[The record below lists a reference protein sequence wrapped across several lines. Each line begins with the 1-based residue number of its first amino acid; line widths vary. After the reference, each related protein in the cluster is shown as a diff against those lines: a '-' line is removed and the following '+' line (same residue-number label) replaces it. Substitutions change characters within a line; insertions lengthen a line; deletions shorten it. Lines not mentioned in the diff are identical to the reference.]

1 MKMPTLLLGAGL
13 LFWGWQTGLWL
24 LAVPIALIL
33 EGARFV
39 EWRWDLSEA
48 DFRRIF
54 NLCIVLLVIFVVYLM
69 RTDRSPSFIFGLM
82 QWLPAIFFPLL
93 TAQAY
98 STCDR
103 LHIQALVARKAQKL
117 EAIPHQSWMLNLNYP
132 YVALCILAASA
143 ANGANLSF
151 YGGMVGLLGLAL
163 WQARPRQSSA
173 IAWACCIVIA
183 GSTGFVGQFGLHQ
196 LHLVVEQQAV
206 NWLSTFNGQAIDPS
220 KKNTN
225 IGDIGLLKR
234 SSDIVFRVASHDKQ
248 KFPLLLREAT
258 YNKYQSATWIAL
270 DAQFKPLQ
278 PDSHGSTWK
287 LGNPTTNPSTIAV
300 AATLD
305 QGKGFLRLPDGTF
318 QVDQLPAAK
327 LERNQYGTV
336 KLTGS
341 ANPIT
346 YQIQFGQGRSLDS
359 PPTEADLQ
367 IPPAEKP
374 AIAAVL
380 KQLSLAGKSPP
391 AVLKQVD
398 GFFQKNFSYTLNLVG
413 TQPFISPL
421 TAFLLTQRLGHCEYF
436 ATATTLLLR
445 AAGIPARYATGYSV
459 HEFSRLEN
467 QYIVRS
473 RNAHAWTMA
482 YVDGQWQALD
492 TTPPSWMDLEDAGA
506 AQWQLFADLWSLLSF
521 KLAIGLRQIDRL
533 PGFKYWWWLLLP
545 TLFLLTRQFN
555 RTKRVQRLA
564 VQRTSPTTIAPAP
577 PPGSDSEFYL
587 IEQALTELGWARHSD
602 ESLKA
607 WVERLSLALPA
618 SQTID
623 LRSIVALHYRYRF
636 DPASIA
642 ASERAKLTSLCQAW
656 LERDHTL
663 YTTTNEASI

>member
-24 LAVPIALIL
+24 FAVPIALIL
-33 EGARFV
+33 EAPRFV
-39 EWRWDLSEA
+39 QWRWDLSEA

-54 NLCIVLLVIFVVYLM
+54 NLCIVLLVIFVVYVM
-69 RTDRSPSFIFGLM
+69 RTDRSPSFIYGLM

-93 TAQAY
+93 ASQAY

-103 LHIQALVARKAQKL
+103 LNIRALFASKAQKP

-132 YVALCILAASA
+132 YFALCILVASA
-143 ANGANLSF
+143 ANMANFSF

-163 WQARPRQSSA
+163 WQVRPRQSSA
-173 IAWACCIVIA
+173 IVWVCCIVIA
-183 GSTGFVGQFGLHQ
+183 GGTGFVGQFGLHQ
-196 LHLVVEQQAV
+196 LHLAVEQQAV
-206 NWLSTFNGQAIDPS
+206 NWLSTFNGQAIDSS

-234 SSDIVFRVASHDKQ
+234 SSDIIFRVASHDKQ

-258 YNKYQSATWIAL
+258 YNKYQAAIWIAL
-270 DAQFKPLQ
+270 NAQFKPLQ

-287 LGNPTTNPSTIAV
+287 LGDSTTNPSTISV
-300 AATLD
+300 AATLN

-327 LERNQYGTV
+327 LEQNQYGTV
-336 KLTGS
+336 KLEGS

-346 YQIQFGQGRSLDS
+346 YQIQFGKGRSLDS

-374 AIAAVL
+374 AITAVL
-380 KQLSLAGKSPP
+380 KQLPLAGKAPS

-398 GFFQKNFSYTLNLVG
+398 GFFQKNFSYTLNLG
-413 TQPFISPL
+413 STQPSISPL
-421 TAFLLTQRLGHCEYF
+421 TAFLLTQRSGHCEYF

-459 HEFSRLEN
+459 HEFSRMEN

-473 RNAHAWTMA
+473 RNAHAWAMA

-492 TTPPSWMDLEDAGA
+492 TTPSSWMDVEDAGA
-506 AQWQLFADLWSLLSF
+506 AQWQVFVDLWSLLSF
-521 KLAIGLRQIDRL
+521 KVAIGLRQIDRL
-533 PGFKYWWWLLLP
+533 PGFKHWWWLLLP
-545 TLFLLTRQFN
+545 TLLLLMRQFS

-564 VQRTSPTTIAPAP
+564 AQRTSPKVIAPAP

-587 IEQALTELGWARHSD
+587 IEQALTESGWARHPD

-607 WVERLSLALPA
+607 WVGRLSAALSD
-618 SQTID
+618 SQTND
-623 LRSIVALHYRYRF
+623 LRSIIALHYRYRF

-642 ASERAKLTSLCQAW
+642 ASERAQLTSLSQAW
-656 LERDHTL
+656 LDRYHT
-663 YTTTNEASI
+663 SMHHDQ